1 MFGWFKRRHED
12 KLRFGNTERTQ
23 IMYLLPEDPRE
34 YLDPLSRQEVTRRVE
49 WLSEKFGLVKE
60 LFHGTARHTVGT
72 GLTLQLNSDDHEW
85 NALAEADFL
94 LYSLTKSRFDI
105 ANRRDFYAAQ
115 KTAVRQIG
123 YRGEFFARATRHP
136 RGPWEGEPCEQLFD
150 TTEIRSPDN
159 LGDEEKDI
167 YDGVGLDEFLAPTK
181 YFAPTSAD
189 PRRAFDAATMFHWYD
204 PSGINQV
211 RGQSSLSPV
220 VNRLVDWFDL
230 EKLVIK
236 TAKTHS
242 ALAVAVRKL
251 AKAGGRGAFNRI
263 NRTTPTGATASE
275 KQDTSALEKA
285 FGGAV
290 AYLGADGDVQLVNA
304 QTPNEKL
311 APFIS
316 SLIAPDVALA
326 HGLPIEFFWSG
337 DKSSGQDRRA
347 ILARADLRF
356 KELADEL
363 IYGWC
368 QGVAFRY
375 LSHRM
380 TTNGADGQPLLRPCT
395 DPNWSLKMGWQQPA
409 RITVDNG
416 RDGALEL
423 KQLDAGAENLRS
435 IWDRRGGSY
444 REQAIKQWLREWMEF
459 IEEHAA
465 MRKKLPKE
473 LQALWD
479 MIPAKWRAGMPG
491 AGQGTAPPTP
501 GNEPPD
507 AGGNSEEDTTTDEED
522 DDTNGKAA

>member
-34 YLDPLSRQEVTRRVE
+34 YLDPLSRQEITRRVE
-49 WLSEKFGLVKE
+49 WLTEKFGLVKE

-85 NALAEADFL
+85 NALAESDFL
-94 LYSLTKSRFDI
+94 LYSLTKQRFDL
-105 ANRRDFYAAQ
+105 AQRRDFYAAQ

-123 YRGEFFARATRHP
+123 YRGEFFSRATRKEK
-136 RGPWEGEPCEQLFD
+136 GLWNGEPCEQLFD
-150 TTEIRSPDN
+150 TTEIRSPDD
-159 LGDEEKDI
+159 LGDDEKAI
-167 YDGVGLDEFLAPTK
+167 YDGVGLDENLAPTK
-181 YFAPTSAD
+181 YFAPTQAQ
-189 PRRAFDAATMFHWYD
+189 PRRSFDAGEVFHWYD

-220 VNRLVDWFDL
+220 VNRLVDWYDL

-251 AKAGGRGAFNRI
+251 AKAGGRGVFNAVRR
-263 NRTTPTGATASE
+263 NSATGATKDE
-275 KQDTSALEKA
+275 KQDTAALEKA

-290 AYLGADGDVQLVNA
+290 AYLGADGDVQLVNS

-316 SLIAPDVALA
+316 NLIAPDVALA

-368 QGVAFRY
+368 NGVAFRY
-375 LSHRM
+375 LSYRM
-380 TTNGADGQPLLRPCT
+380 TTKGADGKPLLRACK
-395 DPNWSLKMGWQQPA
+395 DPDWSLKMGWQQPA

-416 RDGALEL
+416 RDGALEQ
-423 KQLDAGAENLRS
+423 KQLDTGSENLRGL
-435 IWDRRGGSY
+435 WDRRGKNY
-444 REQAIKQWLREWMEF
+444 REEGIKQWLREWKEF
-459 IEEHAA
+459 FEEHARIRATLPPA
-465 MRKKLPKE
+465 M
-473 LQALWD
+473 QNLWD
-479 MIPAKWRAGMPG
+479 MVPSKWRAGMPG
-491 AGQGTAPPTP
+491 AGQGSAPQ
-501 GNEPPD
+501 
-507 AGGNSEEDTTTDEED
+507 
-522 DDTNGKAA
+522 TNGNGPQKPGDESEKDQSQGGGDEVEKAAA